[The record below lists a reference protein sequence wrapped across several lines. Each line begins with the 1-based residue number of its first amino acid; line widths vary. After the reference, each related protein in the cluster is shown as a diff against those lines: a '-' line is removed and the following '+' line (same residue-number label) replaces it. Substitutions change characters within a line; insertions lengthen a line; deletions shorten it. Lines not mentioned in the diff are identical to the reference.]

1 MIFSLLDASL
11 NVKSGVIDIQG
22 NTFESFTGK
31 PFINLETVSERYFPM
46 LLKNDSNLII

>member
-1 MIFSLLDASL
+1 MHHMIFSLLDASL

-31 PFINLETVSERYFPM
+31 PFINLETVSVQVF
-46 LLKNDSNLII
+46 SNIK

>member
-1 MIFSLLDASL
+1 MTFSLLDASL

-31 PFINLETVSERYFPM
+31 PFINLETVSVQVFP
-46 LLKNDSNLII
+46 LLHKNQSNVII